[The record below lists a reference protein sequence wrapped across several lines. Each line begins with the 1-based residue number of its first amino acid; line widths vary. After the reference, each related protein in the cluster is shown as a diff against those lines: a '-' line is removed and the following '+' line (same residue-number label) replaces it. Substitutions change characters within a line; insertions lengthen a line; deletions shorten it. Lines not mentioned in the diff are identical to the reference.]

1 MPDVPANL
9 QWPSSFSYLSVVQ
22 PFSKG
27 YCWLSPLLS
36 RSPLFWR
43 LSVSSLAVP
52 IQQIPYVPWHPCQQR
67 VCVTQGLTQ
76 LLFQSWSPNSDVHL
90 YLFAHLFNQ
99 AVRLVFPSWGFA
111 WNSFHTSRCGGLRL
125 QRYDRVFSIT
135 LQQDSLVS
143 QCLQKVTEV
152 LHRIRCRSLSV
163 HKGSSHRRGSAV
175 LYHQDGF
182 CSPIFFPVHRHER
195 VVAGYHWYP
204 ILCASLFIS
213 RAVLLTNTP
222 TGHTVLAPCP
232 VLHMSSAFM
241 LLHLC
246 WCRILWRPYLYRPC
260 QFFHF
265 HFFSNILGSARW
277 IWIFLT
283 SSGRGGRSQF
293 LGRTYAS
300 FGCRPKP
307 EFGLVSG
314 PFR

>member
-1 MPDVPANL
+1 MCIFISL
-9 QWPSSFSYLSVVQ
+9 HTCSIK
-22 PFSKG
+22 PFAW
-27 YCWLSPLLS
+27 CSPLGDS
-36 RSPLFWR
+36 RGTPSTPAAVAACVFNATIECSPSLCNR
-43 LSVSSLAVP
+43 TLLYPSVF
-52 IQQIPYVPWHPCQQR
+52 R
-67 VCVTQGLTQ
+67 K
-76 LLFQSWSPNSDVHL
+76 LL
-90 YLFAHLFNQ
+90 
-99 AVRLVFPSWGFA
+99 
-111 WNSFHTSRCGGLRL
+111 
-125 QRYDRVFSIT
+125 
-135 LQQDSLVS
+135 
-143 QCLQKVTEV
+143 TEV